1 MNELYGEM
9 ILNKLNEILKVLKTI
24 AQEINVR

>member
-9 ILNKLNEILKVLKTI
+9 ILSKLNEILKVLKEI

>member
-9 ILNKLNEILKVLKTI
+9 ILNKLNEILKVLKAI

>member
-9 ILNKLNEILKVLKTI
+9 ILSKLNEILKVLREI
-24 AQEINVR
+24 AREINVR